1 MGFGGICLVGALLLS
16 GCAAPD
22 PPAAVPAEA
31 PAGTVVDWHRVD
43 PCGFVDA
50 ALPGRYGTPPERIEA
65 FDLNTCEIPLAQPGG
80 GTVHLGVMTDN
91 RLSDERELS
100 SLGTAFTRR
109 GSLRVASPVPHEDT
123 CAANVVFPDLRYVQV
138 NAVPRDGARTDSCA
152 IAAALADSVVFSVLQ
167 GKYRFFPASPS
178 SWLHIDP
185 CELLAGA
192 EVAALAGDVEPRHG
206 PNRHNCRWG
215 ASKPDYTGVVLNIGV
230 SAQRLTE
237 VRDVAGRQTQ
247 VRAEP
252 AEGPLPPAC
261 RVATQHIGFARD
273 KVETIALVVFA
284 DQQPRQLCA
293 TGLELAGKVWPKL
306 PRVP

>member
-22 PPAAVPAEA
+22 PPAAVHSDAR
-31 PAGTVVDWHRVD
+31 AGTVTDWHRVD
-43 PCGFVDA
+43 PCGFVDP
-50 ALPGRYGTPPERIEA
+50 ALPGHYGIPPERIEA
-65 FDLNTCEIPLAQPGG
+65 FDLSACEIPLAQPGG
-80 GTVHLGVMTDN
+80 GTVYLGVMTDN

-109 GSLRVASPVPHEDT
+109 GALRVGEPVPYEDT

-138 NAVPRDGARTDSCA
+138 NAVPKDGARTDSCS
-152 IAAALADSVVFSVLQ
+152 IAAALADSVVSSVLH

-178 SWLHIDP
+178 SWLHVDP
-185 CELLAGA
+185 CELLTGEQVAVIAGGA
-192 EVAALAGDVEPRHG
+192 EPRHG

-215 ASKPDYTGVVLNIGV
+215 AGKPDYTGVVLNIGV
-230 SAQRLTE
+230 SSQRL
-237 VRDVAGRQTQ
+237 VDARDVAGRATE

-252 AEGPLPPAC
+252 AEAPLPPGC

-293 TGLELAGKVWPKL
+293 TAVELAAKVWSKL
-306 PRVP
+306 PRAP